1 MVAETARRSRQ
12 ATCRSGDSGHML
24 LVIGPSYGGGNLR
37 RHGRVTPIMRVFWLL
52 LVLVAVLTMGLV
64 PASGHEQQL
73 LWVRDRDWHHANYWE
88 EPQKLLVKGRF
99 FLRMMR
105 RHRSG

>member
-37 RHGRVTPIMRVFWLL
+37 RHGRVTPTMRVFWLL

-64 PASGHEQQL
+64 PAPGPDRHPH
-73 LWVRDRDWHHANYWE
+73 WRRDRDCLHANSWVE
-88 EPQKLLVKGRF
+88 LQKLLVKGRF
-99 FLRMMR
+99 FLR
-105 RHRSG
+105 